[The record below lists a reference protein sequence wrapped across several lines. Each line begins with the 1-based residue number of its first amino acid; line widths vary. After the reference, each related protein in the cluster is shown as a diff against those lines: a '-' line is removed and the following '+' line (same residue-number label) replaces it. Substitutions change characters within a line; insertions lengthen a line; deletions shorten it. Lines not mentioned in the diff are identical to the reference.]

1 MLSVF
6 HCYCVCSSMYSTVLF
21 LMNDFLPTH
30 AHTHACTHTRTRTH
44 ACTHA
49 HTHTHTHTHTHHIAH
64 ATCTNMR
71 THRHNDTY
79 FHLNACIPKRPTSAS
94 THMQVPIQVVNLTS
108 QVYYLWITKRK
119 KNDSDKDDI
128 DMWSDNEQGANLHQV
143 TLASMQREIDSLKE
157 QLTKANKVTL
167 KASTQNIKLCPV
179 QITLTFTQKLEKPWI
194 LHTK

>member
-1 MLSVF
+1 M
-6 HCYCVCSSMYSTVLF
+6 C
-21 LMNDFLPTH
+21 
-30 AHTHACTHTRTRTH
+30 
-44 ACTHA
+44 
-49 HTHTHTHTHTHHIAH
+49 
-64 ATCTNMR
+64 

-79 FHLNACIPKRPTSAS
+79 FHLHACTPKRPTSAS
-94 THMQVPIQVVNLTS
+94 THTLVPIQVVNLTS

-167 KASTQNIKLCPV
+167 KPSTDHTEVHAKTNETLDSSYKVDPLPYGMSHIIIFTILYRWGPVLASCTCMSSTSKSLC
-179 QITLTFTQKLEKPWI
+179 I
-194 LHTK
+194 